1 MSLACGNAY
10 HDERGDVQ
18 DCTPEAKCRRCLE
31 ADIHDLKEQVAS
43 LQRALAHNR
52 DRDSVVD
59 G

>member
-18 DCTPEAKCRRCLE
+18 DCTEEVKCRRCLL
-31 ADIHDLKEQVAS
+31 ADIADLKDQVAS
-43 LQRALAHNR
+43 LQRSLAHNR
-52 DRDSVVD
+52 DRDSEVV